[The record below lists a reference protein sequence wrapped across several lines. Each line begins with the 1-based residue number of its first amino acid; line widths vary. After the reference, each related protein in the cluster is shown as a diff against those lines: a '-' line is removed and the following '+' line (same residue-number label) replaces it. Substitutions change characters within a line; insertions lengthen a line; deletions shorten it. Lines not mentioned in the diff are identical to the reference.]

1 MTTPAEDDR
10 SENGASSSGIFLVES
25 DNPGRGPSLGSSNDK
40 LGPFLLAAIVFY
52 NVSGGPFGIEEAV
65 RSAGALYTLLGFLL
79 MPLVWS
85 IPEAIVTAE
94 LGSTFPEPAGGV
106 AWVEEAFGE
115 RAAWISGYLGWVAGA
130 TDNAIYPVL
139 FLDYLVQ
146 VFFPDSDTL
155 FGAATW
161 SRFIFVSL
169 TTLILGYVNWRGLK
183 IVGKLSVAVAFIAL
197 SPFVILITVGV
208 FRIEPRRW
216 LELPAPADPHN
227 NETQGGFFPSLSL
240 GGIMLRPFL
249 NNIFWNLNSFDA
261 AASFGGDVTDAATT
275 FPRAMGLSVLFVAL
289 GYLIP
294 LMVVIGAL
302 ETNPDDWV
310 DGYIAIAASRIVGP
324 WLGAWTVFAA
334 GVSNIALFQAEL
346 SADSFQI
353 MGMADRGYLPR
364 IFSERSQYG
373 TPTYGILLGLAV
385 IATVITVSNLGQLI
399 EMLNF
404 SYSISLIIEYAA
416 FLELRRSKPDLE
428 RPWRFPFGLVGC
440 VMLLVMPLAF
450 TLFTMALATFD
461 TLAASIVVVLFGML
475 LYRLRKCW
483 KAPPYDEVSTHA
495 VEQESTRSN
504 NTGDSGT

>member
-1 MTTPAEDDR
+1 
-10 SENGASSSGIFLVES
+10 
-25 DNPGRGPSLGSSNDK
+25 
-40 LGPFLLAAIVFY
+40 
-52 NVSGGPFGIEEAV
+52 
-65 RSAGALYTLLGFLL
+65 
-79 MPLVWS
+79 
-85 IPEAIVTAE
+85 
-94 LGSTFPEPAGGV
+94 
-106 AWVEEAFGE
+106 
-115 RAAWISGYLGWVAGA
+115 
-130 TDNAIYPVL
+130 
-139 FLDYLVQ
+139 
-146 VFFPDSDTL
+146 
-155 FGAATW
+155 
-161 SRFIFVSL
+161 
-169 TTLILGYVNWRGLK
+169 
-183 IVGKLSVAVAFIAL
+183 
-197 SPFVILITVGV
+197 
-208 FRIEPRRW
+208 
-216 LELPAPADPHN
+216 
-227 NETQGGFFPSLSL
+227 
-240 GGIMLRPFL
+240 
-249 NNIFWNLNSFDA
+249 
-261 AASFGGDVTDAATT
+261 
-275 FPRAMGLSVLFVAL
+275 MGLSVLFVAL